1 VGGMAPGDASIALGK
16 ECVLELNLL
25 IICSFSCCCFR
36 YMDTFASFVSLANS
50 HGIYVAP
57 TLETLDGGPVNAFFR
72 ARFPNRNYLVPN
84 TQFLDS
90 DGQAAKAWY
99 AAAFMNETIARL
111 GSASGIFALLLE
123 NEAMY
128 QNDVLPFS
136 STLPS
141 PQWQTA
147 AGP

>member
-1 VGGMAPGDASIALGK
+1 MRVFIDHGDGTRQDSVGGMAPGDASIALGK
-16 ECVLELNLL
+16 ECVLELNLPM
-25 IICSFSCCCFR
+25 IASCRCFR

-50 HGIYVAP
+50 HGLYVAP

-84 TQFLDS
+84 TQFLDT

-128 QNDVLPFS
+128 AMCPFF
-136 STLPS
+136 
-141 PQWQTA
+141 
-147 AGP
+147 